1 MLSTQCEQ
9 AVTDALRYGNALLK
23 FISANDVG
31 LTHGH
36 QCGFYLP
43 KAMWKLFTPH
53 PPESGKNSK
62 HQVAITWPDTR
73 VTESVVTW
81 YGRRTRRE
89 YRLTRF
95 GKAFPWLAQEMVGD
109 MLVLIR
115 KAPSEFIAYVLRTE
129 EDIEELQATLGLEIN
144 QSWAAFPSS
153 EHYRAETPDQC
164 IERQFNDLLT
174 TFTGFPDT
182 TTLSAA
188 ARKALEACLPEF
200 GKRPLDDQ
208 LVRLVEGEYAL
219 FQLVEN
225 KVCLDQITRKFNSV
239 GEFLKAAA
247 SLMNRRKAR
256 AGRSLENH
264 FAAILK
270 GAEIPFD
277 QRVRIDGTS
286 EPDILIPGKA
296 AYENPNYPAEKLC
309 LLGLKTTCKDRWRQV
324 LNEGRRVKSKHILTL
339 QKGISVNQLNEMH
352 DSGITLVVPEVYRRA
367 YPAESRMRILTVE
380 SFVGTVKSILG

>member
-9 AVTDALRYGNALLK
+9 AVTNALRYGNALLK

-53 PPESGKNSK
+53 PPEAGKNSK
-62 HQVAITWPDTR
+62 HKVAITWPDSR

-81 YGRRTRRE
+81 YGQRTRSE

-95 GKAFPWLAQEMVGD
+95 GKAFPWLAHEMVGD

-144 QSWAAFPSS
+144 ESWAAFPSS

-352 DSGITLVVPEVYRRA
+352 DSGITLVVPEAYRRA
-367 YPAESRMRILTVE
+367 YPAASRMKILTIE
-380 SFVGTVKSILG
+380 NFVGTVKSTLV